1 MNEFQKNI
9 NIKMVLFD
17 VDGVMT
23 DGTIYM
29 SEQGEYLKAF
39 NVKDGL
45 AIELL
50 RSHGI
55 LTGVIS
61 GKASAALSLRCQQL
75 GFDIVITGCKNKRP
89 KLKEICERFAINLEQ
104 IAFCGDDVLDLPVF
118 DLVGLTVAPADAHQL
133 VLQKA
138 NWVTDSVGGRGM
150 VREFVDKLLCDQ
162 MSLSLEDV
170 YQPLMNKI
178 IEDDLKGVEQ

>member
-1 MNEFQKNI
+1 MTTYNLTPK
-9 NIKMVLFD
+9 IKMVLLD
-17 VDGVMT
+17 VDGVLT

-75 GFDIVITGCKNKRP
+75 GFDKVITGCKNKGP
-89 KLKEICERFAINLEQ
+89 QLTNICLEFGITLKE

-118 DLVGLTVAPADAHQL
+118 DLVGLCAAPADSHQL
-133 VLQKA
+133 VLEKA
-138 NWVTDSVGGRGM
+138 NWVTRANGGNGM
-150 VREFVDKLLCDQ
+150 VREFVDKLLCIQ
-162 MSLSLEDV
+162 NESTLEEV
-170 YQPLMNKI
+170 YAPLMRKI
-178 IEDDLKGVEQ
+178 LIDDVKGIEQ